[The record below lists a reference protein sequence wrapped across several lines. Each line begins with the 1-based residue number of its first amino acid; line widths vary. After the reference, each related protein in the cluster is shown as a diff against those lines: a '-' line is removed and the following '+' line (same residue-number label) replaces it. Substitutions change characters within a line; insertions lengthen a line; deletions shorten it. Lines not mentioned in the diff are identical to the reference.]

1 MGHGRKTF
9 LLDSTVLL
17 YDVDVI
23 QHFKRSNV
31 VIPSFV
37 IDDLD
42 KHVGQKTDFGI
53 IARDQLH
60 YLSDISKMGD
70 INQGVIIDDEI
81 LVRIDTSIGS
91 IDKKR
96 LPHLGDLPQNR
107 IIHLAHGMREVLDNI
122 VVVSRSVAVRLSL
135 EVLGIEAVDFQPPRK
150 EIDPVSRMRT
160 IHVDKSVI
168 DHSYID
174 GHVHL
179 ADEKFFN
186 NEYVLLLAKE
196 NSQLLCRYHPREQ
209 KLIPIRRRGT
219 KVARGILP
227 KNLEQEIALDML
239 LSEDIPL
246 VSLIGRAG
254 TGKTLLAMAAAFE
267 MVFDK
272 GVYKH
277 LIVTRPVHSLGP
289 DIGHLPGT
297 AQDKLKPLFG
307 AYFDNIETIKEA
319 RNEDVGDVAEWVSCQ
334 PKIKMEAIAH
344 MRGRSFQR
352 SILIID
358 ECQNCSPHEIK
369 TLISR
374 SGIGTKVILIGDI
387 EQIDAKN
394 LNRYSNGL
402 SEVTSHFANSPIA
415 AYSYLQAVERSALA
429 LEASRM

>member
-135 EVLGIEAVDFQPPRK
+135 EVLGIEAADFQPPRK

-272 GVYKH
+272 GIYKH

-319 RNEDVGDVAEWVSCQ
+319 RNEDVGDVAEWVLNQ

-374 SGIGTKVILIGDI
+374 SGVGTKVILIGDI

>member
-1 MGHGRKTF
+1 
-9 LLDSTVLL
+9 
-17 YDVDVI
+17 
-23 QHFKRSNV
+23 
-31 VIPSFV
+31 
-37 IDDLD
+37 
-42 KHVGQKTDFGI
+42 
-53 IARDQLH
+53 
-60 YLSDISKMGD
+60 
-70 INQGVIIDDEI
+70 VIIEDEI
-81 LVRIDTSIGS
+81 LIRIDTLIGS

-96 LPHLGDLPQNR
+96 LPHLADLPQNR
-107 IIHLAHGMREVLDNI
+107 IIHLAFALKDEVDNL
-122 VVVSRSVAVRLSL
+122 VVVSRSVATRLSL
-135 EVLGIEAVDFQPPRK
+135 EVLGIEANDFQPPRK
-150 EIDPVSRMRT
+150 DIDPVSRMRT
-160 IHVDKSVI
+160 IHVDKSII

-174 GHVHL
+174 GFVQL
-179 ADEKFFN
+179 PNETFFN

-196 NSQLLCRYHPREQ
+196 NSQLLCRFHPREQ
-209 KLIPIRRRGT
+209 KLVPIRRKGT

-227 KNLEQEIALDML
+227 KNIEQEIALDML

-272 GVYKH
+272 GIYKH

-319 RNEDVGDVAEWVSCQ
+319 RNEDVGDVAEWVGNQ

>member
-42 KHVGQKTDFGI
+42 KHVGQKTDYGI
-53 IARDQLH
+53 IARDQLQF
-60 YLSDISKMGD
+60 LSELSKTGD
-70 INQGVIIDDEI
+70 INHGVIIEDEI
-81 LVRIDTSIGS
+81 LVRIDTLIGS

-96 LPHLGDLPQNR
+96 LPHLADLPQNR
-107 IIHLAHGMREVLDNI
+107 IIHLAFALKDEVDNL
-122 VVVSRSVAVRLSL
+122 VVVSRSVATRLSL
-135 EVLGIEAVDFQPPRK
+135 EVLGIEANDFQPPRK
-150 EIDPVSRMRT
+150 DIDPVSRMRT
-160 IHVDKSVI
+160 IHVDKSII

-174 GHVHL
+174 GFVQL
-179 ADEKFFN
+179 PNETFFN

-196 NSQLLCRYHPREQ
+196 NSQLLCRFHPREQ
-209 KLIPIRRRGT
+209 KLVPIRRKGT

-227 KNLEQEIALDML
+227 KNIEQEIALDML

-272 GVYKH
+272 GIYKH

-319 RNEDVGDVAEWVSCQ
+319 RNEDVGDVAEWVGNQ

>member
-42 KHVGQKTDFGI
+42 KHVGQKTDYGI
-53 IARDQLH
+53 IARDQLQF
-60 YLSDISKMGD
+60 LSELSKTGD
-70 INQGVIIDDEI
+70 INHGVIIEDEI
-81 LVRIDTSIGS
+81 LVRIDTLIGS

-96 LPHLGDLPQNR
+96 LPHLADLPQNR
-107 IIHLAHGMREVLDNI
+107 IIHLAFALKDEVDNL
-122 VVVSRSVAVRLSL
+122 VVVSRSVATRLSL
-135 EVLGIEAVDFQPPRK
+135 EVLGIEANDFQPPRK
-150 EIDPVSRMRT
+150 DIDPVSRMRT
-160 IHVDKSVI
+160 IHVDKSII

-174 GHVHL
+174 GFVQL
-179 ADEKFFN
+179 PNETFFN

-196 NSQLLCRYHPREQ
+196 NSQLLCRFHPREQ
-209 KLIPIRRRGT
+209 KLVPIRRKGT

-227 KNLEQEIALDML
+227 KNIEQEIALDML

-272 GVYKH
+272 GIYKH

-319 RNEDVGDVAEWVSCQ
+319 RNEDVGDVAEWVGNQ

-374 SGIGTKVILIGDI
+374 SGIGTKVILSGDI

>member
-42 KHVGQKTDFGI
+42 KHVGQKTDYGI
-53 IARDQLH
+53 IARDQLQF
-60 YLSDISKMGD
+60 LSELSKTGD
-70 INQGVIIDDEI
+70 INHGVIIEDEI
-81 LVRIDTSIGS
+81 LVRVDTLIGS

-96 LPHLGDLPQNR
+96 LPHLSDLPQNR
-107 IIHLAHGMREVLDNI
+107 IVHLAFALKDEVDNL
-122 VVVSRSVAVRLSL
+122 VVVSRSVATRLSL
-135 EVLGIEAVDFQPPRK
+135 EVLGIQANDFQPPRK
-150 EIDPVSRMRT
+150 DIDPVSRMRT

-179 ADEKFFN
+179 PNETFFN

-196 NSQLLCRYHPREQ
+196 NSQLLCRFHPREQ
-209 KLIPIRRRGT
+209 KLFPIRRKGS

-227 KNLEQEIALDML
+227 KNIEQEIALDML
-239 LSEDIPL
+239 LAEDIPL

-272 GVYKH
+272 GIYKH

-319 RNEDVGDVAEWVSCQ
+319 RNEDVGDVAEWVSNQ

>member
-107 IIHLAHGMREVLDNI
+107 IVHLAHGMREVLDNI

-174 GHVHL
+174 GHVLL
-179 ADEKFFN
+179 ADENFFN

-272 GVYKH
+272 GIYKH

>member
-53 IARDQLH
+53 IARDQLQF
-60 YLSDISKMGD
+60 LSELSKTGD
-70 INQGVIIDDEI
+70 INHGVIIDGEI
-81 LVRIDTSIGS
+81 LVRIDTLIGS

-96 LPHLGDLPQNR
+96 LPHLADLPHNR
-107 IIHLAHGMREVLDNI
+107 IVHLAYALKGELDNL
-122 VVVSRSVAVRLSL
+122 VVVSRSVATRLSL
-135 EVLGIEAVDFQPPRK
+135 EVLGIEANDFQPPRK
-150 EIDPVSRMRT
+150 DIDPVSRMRT
-160 IHVDKSVI
+160 IHVEKSVI

-174 GHVHL
+174 GFVHMPEESFL
-179 ADEKFFN
+179 N

-196 NSQLLCRYHPREQ
+196 GSQLLCRFHPREK
-209 KLIPIRRRGT
+209 KLFPIRRKGA

-227 KNLEQEIALDML
+227 KNIEQEIALDML

-272 GVYKH
+272 GIYKH

>member
-174 GHVHL
+174 GHVLL
-179 ADEKFFN
+179 ADENFFN

-272 GVYKH
+272 GIYKH

>member
-1 MGHGRKTF
+1 MGQGRKTF

-31 VIPSFV
+31 IIPNFV
-37 IDDLD
+37 VDDLD
-42 KHVGQKTDFGI
+42 KHVGQKTDWGI
-53 IARDQLH
+53 IARDQLEF
-60 YLSDISKMGD
+60 LSESSKLGD
-70 INQGVIIDDEI
+70 LNFGVVLPEEI
-81 LVRIDTSIGS
+81 LLKVDTSIGN

-96 LPHLGDLPQNR
+96 LPHLTDAPHNR
-107 IIHLAHGMREVLDNI
+107 IVHLAYALKEEIDNL
-122 VVVSRSVAVRLSL
+122 VVVSRSVAVRLTL
-135 EVLGIEAVDFQPPRK
+135 EVLGIQVNDFHPPRK
-150 EIDPVSRMRT
+150 EIDPVSKMRMIQVEKQILDR
-160 IHVDKSVI
+160 
-168 DHSYID
+168 SYID
-174 GHVHL
+174 GFVQIP
-179 ADEKFFN
+179 EETFFN
-186 NEYVLLLAKE
+186 NEYVLLVAKE
-196 NSQLLCRYHPREQ
+196 NSNLLCRFHPKEQ
-209 KLIPIRRRGT
+209 KLIPIRRRGS

-239 LSEDIPL
+239 LSEDIAL

-272 GVYKH
+272 GIYKH
-277 LIVTRPVHSLGP
+277 MIVTRPVHSLGP
-289 DIGHLPGT
+289 DIGHLPGS
-297 AQDKLKPLFG
+297 AQEKLKPLFG

-319 RNEDVGDVAEWVSCQ
+319 RNEDVGDVAEWVGTQ
-334 PKIKMEAIAH
+334 PKIKMEAISH

-374 SGIGTKVILIGDI
+374 SGLGTKVILIGDI

-402 SEVTSHFANSPIA
+402 SEVTHHFANSPIA
-415 AYSYLQAVERSALA
+415 AYSYLQSVERSSLA
-429 LEASRM
+429 MEASKM

>member
-60 YLSDISKMGD
+60 FLSDISKSKD
-70 INQGVIIDDEI
+70 ISHGVIIDDEI

-107 IIHLAHGMREVLDNI
+107 IVHLAHTMREELDNL

-160 IHVDKSVI
+160 IHVEKSVI

-174 GHVHL
+174 GNVYL

-196 NSQLLCRYHPREQ
+196 NSQLLCRFHPREQ
-209 KLIPIRRRGT
+209 KLIPIRRRGH

-272 GVYKH
+272 GIYKH

>member
-42 KHVGQKTDFGI
+42 KHVGQKTDYGI
-53 IARDQLH
+53 IARDQLQF
-60 YLSDISKMGD
+60 LSELSKTGD
-70 INQGVIIDDEI
+70 INHGVIIEDEI
-81 LVRIDTSIGS
+81 LIRIDTLIGS

-96 LPHLGDLPQNR
+96 LPHLADLPQNR
-107 IIHLAHGMREVLDNI
+107 IIHLAFALKDEVDNL
-122 VVVSRSVAVRLSL
+122 VVVSRSVATRLSL
-135 EVLGIEAVDFQPPRK
+135 EVLGIEANDFQPPRK
-150 EIDPVSRMRT
+150 DIDPVSRMRT
-160 IHVDKSVI
+160 IHVDKSII

-174 GHVHL
+174 GFVQL
-179 ADEKFFN
+179 PNETFFN

-196 NSQLLCRYHPREQ
+196 NSQLLCRFHPREQ
-209 KLIPIRRRGT
+209 KLVPIRRKGT

-227 KNLEQEIALDML
+227 KNIEQEIALDML

-272 GVYKH
+272 GIYKH

-319 RNEDVGDVAEWVSCQ
+319 RNEDVGDVAEWVGNQ

>member
-60 YLSDISKMGD
+60 FLSDISKSKD
-70 INQGVIIDDEI
+70 INHGVIIDDEI

-107 IIHLAHGMREVLDNI
+107 IVHLAHAMREELDNL
-122 VVVSRSVAVRLSL
+122 VVVSRSIAVRLSL

-150 EIDPVSRMRT
+150 EIDPVCRMRT
-160 IHVDKSVI
+160 IHVEKSVI

-196 NSQLLCRYHPREQ
+196 NSQLLCRFHPREQ
-209 KLIPIRRRGT
+209 KLIPIRRRGH

-272 GVYKH
+272 GIYKH